1 MGRATMSSGCG
12 RSATGFR
19 QLGLKDRNES
29 ASPSLAIHFHSHFQR
44 YFPTHYTMSSN
55 DPKAQVEY
63 IEEVSTSGVKLDV
76 LVDETGEVQRLPVPS
91 DDPNDPLN
99 FTTWEKFGII
109 LSCCWFSIM
118 SLSVVGGLGAIL
130 GIFFELY
137 GRQGVTSTQVVWLG
151 TFPSLFVGVG
161 TLLSNIPMMHGNNVN
176 RSHRCFKGNYLLLP
190 LGLVYGRRTATI
202 ISIVVLLGS
211 TIGCALSQ
219 TFEQHL
225 GLRILQGLATGATE
239 SLLPLMLSEV
249 TFVHQRGLIFG
260 VYWATQNVVTSC
272 LNLASSYEAAALG
285 WRWFYWVYVIAIGA
299 GLVIV
304 VFGCFETRYQRRA
317 QYLNDQV
324 IVTDDFGVTRVLT
337 GAEAQAHFQNQ
348 WSADDF
354 NVSEVTMPKKTYIQ
368 MLKPFGKSVKHPART
383 VLMAWFHMFEAFSSP
398 GILYATLLSSVVLGS
413 SVGVSLTYDA
423 VLQSY
428 GWSAKNVGLINL
440 GGVFGGFGGMLYA
453 GVFGDWFILRMAKR
467 SGGLHIPEHRLIL
480 LIFPGMLAVVS
491 LLLYGFTAD
500 TNTSWGGPYMGWT
513 LLQIA
518 FVSVLI
524 LSTSFAAEA
533 WEKNPGPAL
542 VAVVG
547 TKNILAFG
555 ISYGLNP
562 MLNRYNYPTAM
573 GILAGVTGA
582 VFLLGIPV
590 YFLNP
595 AWRRYMQ
602 RPRAS

>member
-12 RSATGFR
+12 RSPTGFR
-19 QLGLKDRNES
+19 QLWAPRLSRGLKDSSES
-29 ASPSLAIHFHSHFQR
+29 ASLSQAIHFHSHFR
-44 YFPTHYTMSSN
+44 GYFPTYYTMSSN

-63 IEEVSTSGVKLDV
+63 LEEVSTGGVKLDV

-91 DDPNDPLN
+91 NDPNDPLN

-151 TFPSLFVGVG
+151 TFPSLFVGV
-161 TLLSNIPMMHGNNVN
+161 
-176 RSHRCFKGNYLLLP
+176 GNYLLLP

-249 TFVHQRGLIFG
+249 TFVHQRGLVFG

-354 NVSEVTMPKKTYIQ
+354 NVSEAAIPKKTYIQ
-368 MLKPFGKSVKHPART
+368 MLKPFGQSVKHPART

-413 SVGVSLTYDA
+413 SVGMSLTYDA

-428 GWSAKNVGLINL
+428 GWPAKNIGLINL

-453 GVFGDWFILRMAKR
+453 GVFGDWLILRMAKR

-480 LIFPGMLAVVS
+480 LIFPGILAVVS

-562 MLNRYNYPTAM
+562 MLGRFNYPTAM